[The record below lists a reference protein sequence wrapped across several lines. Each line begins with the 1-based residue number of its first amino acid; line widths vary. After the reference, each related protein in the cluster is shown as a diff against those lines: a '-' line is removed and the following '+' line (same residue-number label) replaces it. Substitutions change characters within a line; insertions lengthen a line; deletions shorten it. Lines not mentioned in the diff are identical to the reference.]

1 MKKLLLILCFAFF
14 LLPAISNA
22 EIKAIKEGNVDAK
35 VKLILFESLTCS
47 HCANFHKNIYPAL
60 KKDFLDKGLISIEYK
75 NFPLDLAALNASKIS
90 HCRNDGNSKIL
101 HFLFNNQSEW
111 VKGKTVSDL
120 IKNLNKYV
128 NKNMNF
134 FNLKLEECL
143 NNSKIEDHILED
155 RIEGVKKYNV
165 NSTPTLLINGKKFE
179 NTSNYKKLKNY
190 IEKLI

>member
-155 RIEGVKKYNV
+155 RIEGVKKYKV

>member
-120 IKNLNKYV
+120 IKK
-128 NKNMNF
+128 
-134 FNLKLEECL
+134 LK
-143 NNSKIEDHILED
+143 KRDQ
-155 RIEGVKKYNV
+155 
-165 NSTPTLLINGKKFE
+165 TLLIRWKK
-179 NTSNYKKLKNY
+179 
-190 IEKLI
+190 

>member
-1 MKKLLLILCFAFF
+1 MKKLLLILCFAFS

-155 RIEGVKKYNV
+155 RIEGVKKYKV